1 MLKGQALSLPLLLLF
16 VFACGDDPAEPGPEP
31 FAAMVISDTHV
42 LTKKG
47 MDAERIRTLV
57 EQLNAGKHPSVKLLL
72 LSGDNVD
79 TLWDKY
85 DAADP
90 SKGDL
95 RLANFMD
102 ALSGLKPA
110 VARAYPV
117 PGNHDYK
124 YDDNKKAETEA
135 EVLELEKLWRKTTG
149 HEPYFSVE
157 YRGFLFIALN
167 NFRGRRMG
175 AKHYFD
181 DKQMSW
187 FDKELKRGLPTV
199 VYFHYPI
206 KTDHERLWTLDKSNI
221 VPRSQTGFYNVAAKY
236 KEQIKAIFVG
246 HGHIW
251 IKDTLFSTIPVYE
264 TSSFGK
270 TMPAVDKY
278 HLASCDPATGEVKV
292 TKGTSA
298 PYFE

>member
-1 MLKGQALSLPLLLLF
+1 
-16 VFACGDDPAEPGPEP
+16 
-31 FAAMVISDTHV
+31 MVISDTHV
-42 LTKKG
+42 TTKSG

-79 TLWDKY
+79 TMWDKY
-85 DAADP
+85 NAADP

-110 VARAYPV
+110 AAKAYPV

-124 YDDNKKAETEA
+124 YDDVKKAETEPQ
-135 EVLELEKLWRKTTG
+135 VLELEKLWRKTTG
-149 HEPYFSVE
+149 HAPYYSLE

-167 NFRGRRMG
+167 NYRGRRMG
-175 AKHYFD
+175 AGHYFD
-181 DKQMSW
+181 QEQMNW
-187 FDKELKRGLPTV
+187 FEKELLRGLPTV
-199 VYFHYPI
+199 LYFHYPI
-206 KTDHERLWTLDKSNI
+206 KTDHERFWTLDKSNI
-221 VPRSQTGFYNVAAKY
+221 VPRSQTRFYNAVAKR
-236 KEQIKAIFVG
+236 KDQIKAIFVG
-246 HGHIW
+246 HGHLW
-251 IKDTLFSTIPVYE
+251 IKDTLFSTIPVFE

-270 TMPAVDKY
+270 TFPAVDKY
-278 HLASCDPATGEVKV
+278 HLATCDPATGEVKT
-292 TKGTSA
+292 TKGSEA